1 MAALEDQAD
10 SSRVGEWAGHMEA
23 HLSCSLR
30 ARRVGFSVEGRVVY
44 RHRGAESLYGE
55 SAGQAGSRWQSLAL
69 GTALGTT
76 HAQQTFALQLSAA
89 TRWGAGRGQ
98 EQPALRP
105 PSSAPPT
112 HAESE
117 LWGEVVSQA
126 GEAAPSWPGSAPA
139 GGWGL
144 IL

>member
-1 MAALEDQAD
+1 MLKAGWSTGPGEQSPCMVRVLGRQAH
-10 SSRVGEWAGHMEA
+10 AG
-23 HLSCSLR
+23 R
-30 ARRVGFSVEGRVVY
+30 
-44 RHRGAESLYGE
+44 
-55 SAGQAGSRWQSLAL
+55 
-69 GTALGTT
+69 ALGTT
-76 HAQQTFALQLSAA
+76 HAQQAFALQLSAA

-98 EQPALRP
+98 KQPALRP

-117 LWGEVVSQA
+117 LSGEVVSQA

-139 GGWGL
+139 GRWGL